1 MKKIYTLVIVLFAL
15 FLISNG
21 AFAQMTQYN
30 WNEYDMTFSIPN
42 SFNVDENNSSKF
54 SAGDGNVWLTIYPQT
69 GSALSYNEMQGQ
81 LSDWAGRNG
90 VSYNTMNT
98 DLSNNGYWGVY
109 IDGTAE
115 NGLPVFIALYIHPD
129 YPSQYF
135 YVWINYKSSWVDQA
149 AEILRSFQPTI

>member
-1 MKKIYTLVIVLFAL
+1 MKKIYPVVLVFFAL
-15 FLISNG
+15 FFISNV
-21 AFAQMTQYN
+21 ASAQMTQYN
-30 WNEYDMTFSIPN
+30 WNEYDMKFSIPN
-42 SFNVDENNSSKF
+42 SFNVEENNKSKF

-69 GSALSYNEMQGQ
+69 GAALTYDEMQGQ

-98 DLSNNGYWGVY
+98 DLYSNGYWGVY

-115 NGLPVFIALYIHPD
+115 NGLPVFIALYINPD

-149 AEILRSFQPTI
+149 GDILRSFQPM